1 MLKRSSREQAPETI
15 HRPKRGAP
23 EPPER
28 DAKKIH
34 RTCSAQILG
43 YIAKVDD
50 QVTSNLAR
58 NVTPSTEKQLEDF
71 LSKVVS
77 RMHVFFNKSAEDP
90 TFAAAEELE
99 ECFRPSWDFFENK
112 RLATFSPAGLGKMIS
127 ASRKCLHQ
135 YFGDNNLTKGPS
147 KPRSR

>member
-1 MLKRSSREQAPETI
+1 VRASREQAPETI

-23 EPPER
+23 EPPAGPE
-28 DAKKIH
+28 AKKIH

-90 TFAAAEELE
+90 TFEASQKLE
-99 ECFRPSWDFFENK
+99 ECFLPSWDFFENK

-127 ASRKCLHQ
+127 ASRKCLHE
-135 YFGDNNLTKGPS
+135 YFGENNSTKSAP